1 MALHHID
8 IFYISD
14 FTVLNQ
20 NFRNLVRLI
29 RRCGYCNFISSILQ
43 IFGAVLA
50 KHIGIENSFC
60 FCSFLSPGSSS
71 SWKNSNFIFFCF
83 KAPGSMASASTAASG
98 YAVSAIAAACSD
110 FSGNSDS
117 RVFYRQTC
125 FARVNISCDTAAGVR
140 TFFNADSI
148 FLMHFYSQVVVFII
162 LKRFEFQIKI
172 EIFLQYISKQGICI
186 ESICWVW
193 IYLDILACETSIF

>member
-1 MALHHID
+1 MQEHEYKARDKTVQKMSRDGLREENLLTRLIVPAFAYNVGCFCNTISRDCIGYRSLYRACIKIIMALHHID

-71 SWKNSNFIFFCF
+71 S
-83 KAPGSMASASTAASG
+83 
-98 YAVSAIAAACSD
+98 
-110 FSGNSDS
+110 
-117 RVFYRQTC
+117 
-125 FARVNISCDTAAGVR
+125 
-140 TFFNADSI
+140 
-148 FLMHFYSQVVVFII
+148 
-162 LKRFEFQIKI
+162 
-172 EIFLQYISKQGICI
+172 
-186 ESICWVW
+186 
-193 IYLDILACETSIF
+193 